1 MFYLQLEFHLN
12 ILFNS
17 IFFPVSLYLAQ
28 KKTQHIGVEVM
39 NVNISLKCMRKK
51 TNTAA
56 STDTME
62 DFVTAGSNR

>member
-12 ILFNS
+12 ILFNC

-28 KKTQHIGVEVM
+28 KKQHIGVEVM

>member
-12 ILFNS
+12 ILFNC

-28 KKTQHIGVEVM
+28 KKQHIGVEVM

-56 STDTME
+56 STDAME